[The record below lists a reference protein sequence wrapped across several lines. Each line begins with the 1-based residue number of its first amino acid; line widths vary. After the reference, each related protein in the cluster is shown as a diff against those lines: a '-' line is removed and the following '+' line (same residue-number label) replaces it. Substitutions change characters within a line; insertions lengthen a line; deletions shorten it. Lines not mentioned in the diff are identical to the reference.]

1 MKIFKIAIFLLFANV
16 AFSNDKSEEK
26 VTVSYFRDELS
37 FIEDIRLPNEEIDDG
52 QYLKTIRDS
61 NKNVVEILW
70 YSESD
75 SLLRKRNYEYDKSGD
90 LSLISYFEKGRLK
103 SELWLQDI
111 YKSYDYFQFVFGFGF
126 LPIESNRLTE
136 VVYNIQLL
144 PEKYVFYSQ
153 SNKIIG
159 LINIDYDFEN
169 ENVKET
175 WFLGNRKKEIRK
187 LDYKYTN

>member
-1 MKIFKIAIFLLFANV
+1 M
-16 AFSNDKSEEK
+16 
-26 VTVSYFRDELS
+26 
-37 FIEDIRLPNEEIDDG
+37 
-52 QYLKTIRDS
+52 
-61 NKNVVEILW
+61 
-70 YSESD
+70 
-75 SLLRKRNYEYDKSGD
+75 RKRNYEYDKSGD